1 MASYEVFGFVCLVF
15 FFWFGVLGVCL
26 FVFCCFVL
34 KSIVLCEDPS
44 TISCLHHGSLCC
56 LWLLHLK
63 WRKCLIP
70 APFLSSASGKS
81 WVRAA
86 EAT

>member
-1 MASYEVFGFVCLVF
+1 MASYKVFGFVCF
-15 FFWFGVLGVCL
+15 FFLVWGFWGLFGFFC
-26 FVFCCFVL
+26 CCFVL
-34 KSIVLCEDPS
+34 KSKVLCEDPS
-44 TISCLHHGSLCC
+44 TISCLRHVSLCC
-56 LWLLHLK
+56 LWLLDLK